1 MNETKDTVLVTGGT
15 RGLGLAI
22 CKMLVHGGFRVIVVG
37 RNCSSDCETW
47 LQNEDNAVF
56 EPFDLLN
63 TEEIHKFA
71 RSITKKYGRLYGLV
85 NNAALGLDGV
95 LATMHET
102 EISKV
107 IKVNVEAP
115 ILLTKYLLR
124 PMLIN
129 QRGRVVNISSII
141 GSTGFKG
148 LAVYGATKS
157 ALNGFTR
164 SLSREVGKA
173 GITVNSVAPGYMA
186 TDMTEGLEGEKLESI
201 KRRSPMGELA
211 QVEDVA
217 AMVNYLLSAEASR
230 VTGTVI
236 TVDAGSTA

>member
-1 MNETKDTVLVTGGT
+1 MTSVLVTGGT

-22 CKMLVHGGFRVIVVG
+22 AKRLTVSGYRVIVVG
-37 RNCSSDCETW
+37 RKCSPACEKWLAESDNSE
-47 LQNEDNAVF
+47 F
-56 EPFDLLN
+56 ESFDFCD
-63 TEEIHKFA
+63 TKGIYGFSQH
-71 RSITKKYGRLYGLV
+71 ITNKYGRLYGLV
-85 NNAALGLDGV
+85 NNAALGLDGI

-102 EISKV
+102 DISKV
-107 IKVNVEAP
+107 LRVNVEAP

-129 QRGRVVNISSII
+129 RRGRVVNITSII

-148 LAVYGATKS
+148 LAVYGATK
-157 ALNGFTR
+157 AAMNGFTK
-164 SLSREVGKA
+164 SLAREVGKA

-201 KRRSPMGELA
+201 KRRSPLGQLA
-211 QVEDVA
+211 HVDDVA
-217 AMVNYLLSAEASR
+217 GMVNYLMSDDANR
-230 VTGTVI
+230 ITGTVM

>member
-1 MNETKDTVLVTGGT
+1 MKTVMVTGGT

-22 CKMLVHGGFRVIVVG
+22 SKRLVASGFNVIVVG
-37 RNCSSDCETW
+37 RHCSADCEDW
-47 LQNEDNAVF
+47 LATTENAQF
-56 EPFDLLN
+56 ELYDFSDIAG
-63 TEEIHKFA
+63 IHAF
-71 RSITKKYGRLYGLV
+71 SQHISKKYGRLYGLV

-95 LATMHET
+95 LSTMHESD
-102 EISKV
+102 ISKV
-107 IKVNVEAP
+107 LRVNVEAP

-129 QRGRVVNISSII
+129 REGRVINISSII

-148 LAVYGATKS
+148 LAVYGATK
-157 ALNGFTR
+157 AAMNGFTK

-173 GITVNSVAPGYMA
+173 GITVNCVAPGYMS
-186 TDMTEGLEGEKLESI
+186 TDMTEGLQGEKLESI

-211 QVEDVA
+211 HVDDVA
-217 AMVNYLLSAEASR
+217 SMVNYLMSDEAKMI
-230 VTGTVI
+230 TGTVM

>member
-1 MNETKDTVLVTGGT
+1 MDTVLVTGGT
-15 RGLGLAI
+15 KGLGFSI
-22 CKMLVHGGFRVIVVG
+22 SKKLVSQGYRVIVVG
-37 RNCSSDCETW
+37 RKSSEECQNW
-47 LQNEDNAVF
+47 LKSEEGAAF
-56 EPFDLLN
+56 EPFDFQE
-63 TEEIHKFA
+63 TSKIHEFCQL
-71 RSITKKYGRLYGLV
+71 ITKKYGRLYGVV

-95 LATMHET
+95 LATMHES

-129 QRGRVVNISSII
+129 RRGRVINISSII
-141 GSTGFKG
+141 GSTGFNG
-148 LAVYGATKS
+148 LAVYGATKA
-157 ALNGFTR
+157 ALNGFTK

-186 TDMTEGLEGEKLESI
+186 TSMTEGLEGDKLASI
-201 KRRSPMGELA
+201 KRRSPLGEL
-211 QVEDVA
+211 VNVDDVA
-217 AMVNYLLSAEASR
+217 SIVNYLMSEEAKMI
-230 VTGTVI
+230 TGTIV

>member
-1 MNETKDTVLVTGGT
+1 MNTVMVTGGT

-22 CKMLVHGGFRVIVVG
+22 SKRLVTSGYRVIVVG
-37 RNCSSDCETW
+37 RHCSVDCEAW
-47 LQNEDNAVF
+47 LETTENAQF
-56 EPFDLLN
+56 EAYDLSD
-63 TEEIHKFA
+63 TAGIHGF
-71 RSITKKYGRLYGLV
+71 SQHISKKYGRLYGLV

-95 LATMHET
+95 LSTMHESD
-102 EISKV
+102 ISKV
-107 IKVNVEAP
+107 LRVNIEAP

-129 QRGRVVNISSII
+129 RKGRVINISSII

-148 LAVYGATKS
+148 LAVYGATK
-157 ALNGFTR
+157 AAMNGFTK

-201 KRRSPMGELA
+201 KRRSPMGQLA
-211 QVEDVA
+211 HVDDVA
-217 AMVNYLLSAEASR
+217 SMVNYLMSDEAKMI
-230 VTGTVI
+230 TGAI
-236 TVDAGSTA
+236 MTVDAGSTA

>member
-1 MNETKDTVLVTGGT
+1 MDIVVVTGGT

-22 CKMLVHGGFRVIVVG
+22 SQKLDRTGYKVIVVG
-37 RNCSSDCETW
+37 RNCSEECSAWIESS
-47 LQNEDNAVF
+47 ESAAF
-56 EPFDLLN
+56 ESFDLSN
-63 TEEIHKFA
+63 THLIHEFSKTI
-71 RSITKKYGRLYGLV
+71 SKKYGRPYALI

-102 EISKV
+102 DISQV
-107 IKVNVEAP
+107 IKVNIEAP
-115 ILLTKYLLR
+115 ILLAKYLLR

-129 QRGRVVNISSII
+129 QRGRIVNISSII

-148 LAVYGATKS
+148 LAVYGATKA
-157 ALNGFTR
+157 ALNGFTK

-186 TDMTEGLEGEKLESI
+186 TDMTQGLELEKLESI
-201 KRRSPMGELA
+201 KRRSPMGELV
-211 QVEDVA
+211 QPEDVA
-217 AMVNYLLSAEASR
+217 SMVDYLLSARASKI
-230 VTGTVI
+230 TGTVF